1 MQLQKEHVYLGKED
15 GKQVIRKKSGQ
26 FPEQSMNR
34 FRNRL
39 MAGALAAAMA
49 GSMGVLPASAAT
61 TIYNQGV
68 TDLQGVNG
76 AFTHLEAGG
85 WKTGSDK
92 TNYEIGKN
100 PSISKDIIDRGMTG
114 SITIYKLDEENG
126 NTSEGDGMYHDAA
139 NDKYGENN
147 VTTDNNRTVT
157 VDGSGNTTIGTED
170 RSTVDRDGIPN
181 IIFSTAKIADI
192 VNVTGQRQQSL
203 KDVQDNPGLE
213 DGSTSGEVGVY
224 YGNLDSGFTKVAK
237 KCGINVEDYSTV
249 IDGDQYWSTEQ
260 MEAMIEKIK
269 DANGDSNT
277 WTGESLLNQYI
288 EDAAL
293 ATNKQA
299 TKGTIAPTTK
309 GKDFAATGSQLS
321 DDKKAM
327 YYNGSDTQRNQDKGK
342 TVMTDMDLGLYVVA
356 ETGFYEYSGIDANG
370 NKKYEKVYRDYVYD
384 DDGHEKQN
392 TTSVKQ
398 KQSNAA
404 EYADTDKSV
413 TNGDQNYND
422 DTDVEQKNARN
433 DASQRYSESTPD
445 NNGGAV
451 PNYGTGDFQ
460 KVEDGTQNPYVIDT
474 PCSPFLVGLPQTNL
488 ADISKDGTVYKA
500 GTVWQYDLNVYP
512 KNNMTSITKKVVA
525 DDGDTLTERQDYHI
539 GQNIHQVIYAD
550 SPVTMFTKSNGTA
563 NEARRN
569 KEYKVSDTMSKGL
582 TFQRVT
588 RVALRGRIANPTKLS
603 DFDQQ
608 STDQANATKYDTD
621 IEFKPGEDYKIIYT
635 LNTGA
640 KYVDSID
647 KAQPKTVTNNE
658 YTENTSIVGKYY
670 ADADGNVPDYNLI
683 DKSESSLK
691 GTVAQPNSAA
701 DVVPNI
707 DPAEKTDFTKN
718 HSSDGKVADG
728 AIGTHV
734 NTGDNKD
741 GIDGAVANGDEY
753 VQSFT
758 IELTDKGL
766 EKLDNQ
772 KVASQVIV
780 EFDTVLNKNA
790 VIGSQ
795 DGKTFN
801 TNRPTL
807 TWRNQNSL
815 ERKVEGNQV
824 HIFTYELDLTKVGQ
838 STKGTKDINGKQVT
852 DDHIF
857 DAGDVAFSVQ
867 QEKQLDPN
875 LAKNTNIETKNA
887 YMLFVQDRDA
897 NGDLIDGSYH
907 VWTPADGAIEGI
919 ITADTLKKDSNGK
932 TDANNSDP
940 SYEEQKNNANGLD
953 TSIKDNKSKD
963 ADMNAEDGKTQIQSS
978 KETAG
983 SQDAAIPSRDNDS
996 RKNDKDN
1003 INTNADGSTISKA
1016 GESFDDKFT
1025 AADRDPVTGLRT
1037 VDGVRYNSAK
1047 FAVTEVSAM
1056 TEDQLKAF
1064 SSKTM
1069 FEYKETTKKQANS
1082 LENETDAVDQVWHE
1096 DFKGYGYNGDTNT
1109 WGQTNGMGQTES
1121 HKYGMY
1127 KTTSKDGKV
1136 CLATTDVTPTK
1147 TCVVTQLVSPAHTDT
1162 TIANATDSSKAQANA
1177 NKQSER
1183 KQGLLRIR
1191 GLDSESYILTE
1202 KATSSHFNLLKNRF
1216 KVTLNSTD
1224 PKDGNLIPNAAGNDK
1239 ALKDYGA
1246 ALTMDD
1252 GTVALKS
1259 VKVVPLT
1266 HNSGI
1271 VKMSVENY
1279 KTITLH
1285 TGGSGT
1291 WYFYVIAAGLAGC
1304 AVLVTVSKRKKRK
1317 AA

>member
-1 MQLQKEHVYLGKED
+1 
-15 GKQVIRKKSGQ
+15 
-26 FPEQSMNR
+26 
-34 FRNRL
+34 

-49 GSMGVLPASAAT
+49 GSMGILPAHADT
-61 TIYNQGV
+61 YNAGV
-68 TDLQGVNG
+68 TNLAGVTG
-76 AFTHLEAGG
+76 AFDHLNAGG
-85 WKTGSDK
+85 WKTGNAN

-126 NTSEGDGMYHDAA
+126 NTSEGDGMYHTAKNDA
-139 NDKYGENN
+139 YGEDN

-157 VDGSGNTTIGTED
+157 VDGNGNTNIGTED

-181 IIFSTAKIADI
+181 IIFSTAKIADV
-192 VNVTGQRQQSL
+192 VNVSGQRSQSL
-203 KDVQDNPGLE
+203 SDVKDNPGLK

-224 YGNLDSGFTKVAK
+224 YGNLDEGFTKVAAQ
-237 KCGINVEDYSTV
+237 CGIDVNDYATV
-249 IDGDQYWSTEQ
+249 IDSKNYWSTEQ
-260 MEAMIEKIK
+260 MEAIIEKIK
-269 DANGDSNT
+269 DSNGDSNT

-288 EDAAL
+288 EDSAL
-293 ATNKQA
+293 VTNGE
-299 TKGTIAPTTK
+299 TRKGTINPTTK
-309 GKDFAATGSQLS
+309 GKDFAATGAQLS

-327 YYNGSDTQRNQDKGK
+327 YYNGSDTQRDQDKGK

-392 TTSVKQ
+392 TTSVNQ

-404 EYADTDKSV
+404 EYSDTDKSV

-422 DTDVEQKNARN
+422 DKDVEGKIDDISNGQGETGSAGAQARN
-433 DASQRYSESTPD
+433 DKDLRYSESTED
-445 NNGGAV
+445 ANGGAA

-460 KVEDGTQNPYVIDT
+460 DAEDGTQNPYVIDT

-488 ADISKDGTVYKA
+488 ADLTKDGVTYKA

-512 KNNMTSITKKVVA
+512 KNNMTSITKKVIA
-525 DDGDTLTERQDYHI
+525 DDGNTLTERQDYHI

-550 SPVTMFTKSNGTA
+550 SPVTMFTKSTDTA

-569 KEYKVSDTMSKGL
+569 KEYKISDTMSKGL

-588 RVALRGRIANPTKLS
+588 RVALRGRIANPTQLS

-608 STDQANATKYDTD
+608 ASDTDNQKKYDTD
-621 IEFKPGEDYKIIYT
+621 YELEPGKDYKIIYT

-640 KYVDSID
+640 KYTGSID
-647 KAQPKTVTNNE
+647 NAESKTQTNNE
-658 YTENTSIVGKYY
+658 YTDNTSTVGKYY

-691 GTVAQPNSAA
+691 ETVAQPNSAA

-734 NTGDNKD
+734 DTAS
-741 GIDGAVANGDEY
+741 DGAVANGDEY

-758 IELTDKGL
+758 VELTDKGL
-766 EKLDNQ
+766 EMLDNQ

-790 VIGSQ
+790 VIGSE

-867 QEKQLDPN
+867 QEKQLDPD
-875 LAKNTNIETKNA
+875 LEKNSSIETKNA
-887 YMLFVQDRDA
+887 YMLFVQDHDA

-919 ITADTLKKDSNGK
+919 ISADTLKKESNGK

-940 SYEEQKNNANGLD
+940 SYEEQKNDANGLD
-953 TSIKDNKSKD
+953 TSIKDNKGKD
-963 ADMNAEDGKTQIQSS
+963 GDLDAAGKTQIQSS

-983 SQDAAIPSRDNDS
+983 SQDAADPTRDNDS

-1047 FAVTEVSAM
+1047 FAVTEVGNM
-1056 TEDQLKAF
+1056 TDEQLKAF

-1069 FEYKETTKKQANS
+1069 FEYKDTTKAQDNS
-1082 LENETDAVDQVWHE
+1082 EETDAVDQVWHE
-1096 DFKGYGYNGDTNT
+1096 DLKGYGYNGDTNT
-1109 WGQTNGMGQTES
+1109 YGQTNGEGQTGS
-1121 HKYGMY
+1121 YKYGMY
-1127 KTTSKDGKV
+1127 KTTSADGKV

-1162 TIANATDSSKAQANA
+1162 TIANAKDSSSAQANA
-1177 NKQSER
+1177 NKQSDR
-1183 KQGLLRIR
+1183 KEGLLRIR

-1224 PKDGNLIPNAAGNDK
+1224 PKDGNLLTNAKDNDQDLK
-1239 ALKDYGA
+1239 AYGA
-1246 ALTMDD
+1246 ALSMDD
-1252 GTVALKS
+1252 GTVAVKS

-1266 HNSGI
+1266 HKAGI

-1304 AVLVTVSKRKKRK
+1304 AVLIAVSKKRKRK